1 MSSNLVKQKNDD
13 TKTKLGDIYHYY
25 VVLSYCLDLQESE
38 TILVEKYGDI
48 SIVSEED
55 SKNLEVK
62 RHQGEHVLN
71 DRHIDFWK
79 TLLNWVKYHHN
90 MRDFKK
96 LILYTT
102 SNFKEN
108 SKLKS
113 WNLVKAHER
122 LKIISEIGHQKNKAE
137 EGFRS
142 IYEAVFHYDVEIILT
157 IIEKIE
163 LYTSQTDIVEIE
175 RKIMKNSFFKSVN
188 KSDRKSFVDSLMGH
202 ILTCPVDKPHKW
214 EITCEDFESLACEI
228 RNRYTTSAG
237 GLRLP
242 PDIGDTPHDEERY
255 KDKRFVREIKEIKYD
270 TKVPSAI
277 LHYWQAQESIIYSS
291 MNNPTFNVDLKEFQ
305 RDIRGNLEEFKSSF
319 QDDCDETD
327 PQDIILKS
335 KRLYNKAME
344 MPVNNF
350 YSINPNRPYFQK
362 GIIHKVVEERGFS
375 WNIIK
380 S

>member
-1 MSSNLVKQKNDD
+1 MNEPLSSNLVKQKNDD

-122 LKIISEIGHQKNKAE
+122 LKIISEIGHQKTKLKKA
-137 EGFRS
+137 F
-142 IYEAVFHYDVEIILT
+142 VPFM
-157 IIEKIE
+157 KPFF
-163 LYTSQTDIVEIE
+163 
-175 RKIMKNSFFKSVN
+175 IM
-188 KSDRKSFVDSLMGH
+188 M
-202 ILTCPVDKPHKW
+202 
-214 EITCEDFESLACEI
+214 
-228 RNRYTTSAG
+228 
-237 GLRLP
+237 
-242 PDIGDTPHDEERY
+242 
-255 KDKRFVREIKEIKYD
+255 
-270 TKVPSAI
+270 
-277 LHYWQAQESIIYSS
+277 
-291 MNNPTFNVDLKEFQ
+291 LK
-305 RDIRGNLEEFKSSF
+305 
-319 QDDCDETD
+319 
-327 PQDIILKS
+327 
-335 KRLYNKAME
+335 
-344 MPVNNF
+344 
-350 YSINPNRPYFQK
+350 
-362 GIIHKVVEERGFS
+362 
-375 WNIIK
+375 
-380 S
+380 